1 MAIYFVSRHSGA
13 RDWAGRHAPEAVLRG
28 HLDIDDVASGDIVL
42 GTLPVPL
49 AAAVTARGGR
59 YFHLV
64 FDVTEGERGTEFSAD
79 ELERRG
85 SRLLEF
91 RVTGAG
97 AEQARLGQLSK
108 HLWEDEKS

>member
-13 RDWAGRHAPEAVLRG
+13 RDWAARHAPEAVLRG

-59 YFHLV
+59 YFHLMFEV
-64 FDVTEGERGTEFSAD
+64 AEDERGTELS
-79 ELERRG
+79 
-85 SRLLEF
+85 
-91 RVTGAG
+91 
-97 AEQARLGQLSK
+97 AEQLEARGARLVEFKVTATGTDYSA
-108 HLWEDEKS
+108 